1 METKE
6 RKHDMSDKIKDK
18 DVPVSVE
25 DKGAIAKKEYESF
38 IKKQEEDLDNQT
50 YSEGE
55 KYD

>member
-1 METKE
+1 
-6 RKHDMSDKIKDK
+6 MSDKIKDK

-25 DKGAIAKKEYESF
+25 DAGAIAKKEYESF
-38 IKKQEEDLDNQT
+38 IKKQEEDLDNEELSSQE

>member
-1 METKE
+1 MIM
-6 RKHDMSDKIKDK
+6 DKDK
-18 DVPVSVE
+18 ENNVPVSVE
-25 DKGAIAKKEYESF
+25 DAGAIAKKEYESF

>member
-1 METKE
+1 
-6 RKHDMSDKIKDK
+6 MSDKIKDK

-25 DKGAIAKKEYESF
+25 DAGDIAKKEYESF

-50 YSEGE
+50 NSEGE

>member
-1 METKE
+1 M
-6 RKHDMSDKIKDK
+6 DKDK
-18 DVPVSVE
+18 ENNVPVSVE

-55 KYD
+55 QYD